1 MNRVFTNLI
10 KNSIQAI
17 GDKPAGLIHIHL
29 TLENH
34 FALVS
39 LSDNGKGMT
48 EAESGRVFS
57 PNFTTKTSGMGIGL
71 AMVYNLVTTAEGS
84 IEFKTTPGKGTT
96 FYLRLP
102 LHS

>member
-1 MNRVFTNLI
+1 MTGKTVLI
-10 KNSIQAI
+10 TGGAS
-17 GDKPAGLIHIHL
+17 
-29 TLENH
+29 
-34 FALVS
+34 
-39 LSDNGKGMT
+39 
-48 EAESGRVFS
+48 
-57 PNFTTKTSGMGIGL
+57 GIGL